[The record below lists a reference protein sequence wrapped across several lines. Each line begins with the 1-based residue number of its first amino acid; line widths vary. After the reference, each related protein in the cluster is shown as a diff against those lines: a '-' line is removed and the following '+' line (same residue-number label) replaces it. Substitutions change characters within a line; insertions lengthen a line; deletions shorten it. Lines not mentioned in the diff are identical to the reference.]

1 MKKESI
7 EDKYKNFRI
16 WGIVSTIA
24 GILLMVIG
32 SFMYLLGV
40 PQTGVN
46 LSTLQ
51 PVIIDGVKPFV
62 LGLVFVI
69 IGVYRL
75 INKRKAFYETRFLNN
90 EIEISEYK
98 QHLEELGYSKM
109 KIKKLMKSFIRNYK
123 NQNNKTP
130 YA

>member
-24 GILLMVIG
+24 GILLMGIG
-32 SFMYLLGV
+32 SFMYILGV

-46 LSTLQ
+46 LATLQ

-62 LGLVFVI
+62 LGLVFLI

-90 EIEISEYK
+90 EIELSEYK

-109 KIKKLMKSFIRNYK
+109 KIKKLLKLFIRNYK

>member
-32 SFMYLLGV
+32 SFMYILGV

-46 LSTLQ
+46 LATLQ

>member
-32 SFMYLLGV
+32 SFMYILGV

-46 LSTLQ
+46 LATLQ
-51 PVIIDGVKPFV
+51 PVIIDGVQPFV

>member
-16 WGIVSTIA
+16 SGIVSTIA

-32 SFMYLLGV
+32 SFMYILGV

-46 LSTLQ
+46 LATLQ